1 MKENLIKHHLQFKY
15 QVRSGIIQWYGT
27 IWYLLTR
34 FSMVRIFLLALF
46 IHYWSD
52 SEHFSPSSQVE
63 SQQDYRIMSV
73 YISLLHLFPLLSLAE
88 SQTVKEHVI
97 ALLDRHRVV
106 YGDLILTS
114 FDDVFLQENVKSV
127 SLCDTEC
134 NAEKKVSCISRL
146 IWIW

>member
-1 MKENLIKHHLQFKY
+1 
-15 QVRSGIIQWYGT
+15 
-27 IWYLLTR
+27 
-34 FSMVRIFLLALF
+34 
-46 IHYWSD
+46 
-52 SEHFSPSSQVE
+52 
-63 SQQDYRIMSV
+63 MSV
-73 YISLLHLFPLLSLAE
+73 YISLLHLFPFLSLAE

-134 NAEKKVSCISRL
+134 NAEKKVSCICRL
-146 IWIW
+146 I

>member
-15 QVRSGIIQWYGT
+15 QVRSGI

-52 SEHFSPSSQVE
+52 SEHFSPSNQVE